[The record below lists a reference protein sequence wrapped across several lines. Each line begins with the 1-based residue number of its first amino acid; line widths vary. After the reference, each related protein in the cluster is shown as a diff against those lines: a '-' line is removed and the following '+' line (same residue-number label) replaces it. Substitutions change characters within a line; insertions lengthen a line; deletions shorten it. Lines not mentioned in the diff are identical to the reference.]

1 MPISIFLSRSQ
12 PINKEQKDF
21 IDKLCSWLKDRG
33 FTPRTLGVSDYSTA
47 APLEAIR
54 SLMSETNGLLCIAF
68 RRTHITTGTRTVRVG
83 REFESRA
90 MNDLWLTSP
99 WAQIEP
105 AMAYQI
111 GLPILILRES
121 GVLDDG
127 VLEKGIVGL
136 YMPEFDLTTLDDDH
150 YLNSQEWAGVSA
162 GWEQHV
168 RNVVTNKGKPPKLY

>member
-21 IDKLCSWLKDRG
+21 IDKLCSWLKNRG

-68 RRTHITTGTRTVRVG
+68 RRTHIATGTRIVRVG
-83 REFESRA
+83 KEFESKA
-90 MNDLWLTSP
+90 MNDQWLTSP
-99 WAQIEP
+99 WTQIEP

-136 YMPEFDLTTLDDDH
+136 YMPEFDLTTLDEDH
-150 YLNSQEWAGVSA
+150 YLDSQEWAGVSV
-162 GWEQHV
+162 GWEQQV